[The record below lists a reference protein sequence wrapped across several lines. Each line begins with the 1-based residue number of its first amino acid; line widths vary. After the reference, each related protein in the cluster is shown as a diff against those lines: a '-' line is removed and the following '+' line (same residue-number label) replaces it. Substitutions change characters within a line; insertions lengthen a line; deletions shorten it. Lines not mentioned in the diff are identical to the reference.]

1 MKLNEIRDND
11 GARKSRRRVG
21 RGIGSGRGKTS
32 GRGVKGQKARTGV
45 SINGFEGGQMPIHR
59 RVPKRGF
66 NNPSIQHYAEVT
78 PGRLQKA
85 VDSGRLD
92 AAKPV
97 DFAALA
103 EAGLVKNMRDGV
115 RLIGGGEIK
124 AKLTLT
130 VTGATKSAKAVVEAA
145 GGKVNVLILPKAE
158 RPPRHT
164 RGRRVGAK
172 NGKTKK
178 AGAAAAA
185 APTQA

>member
-11 GARKSRRRVG
+11 GARKSRRRIG
-21 RGIGSGRGKTS
+21 RGIGSGRGKTG

-45 SINGFEGGQMPIHR
+45 SIKGFEGGQMPIHR

-78 PGRLQKA
+78 PGRLQQA

-97 DFAALA
+97 DFAALT
-103 EAGLVKNMRDGV
+103 EAGLVKNLRDGV

-130 VTGATKSAKAVVEAA
+130 VTGATKNAKAAVEAA
-145 GGKVNVLILPKAE
+145 GGTVNVLIPPKAE

-164 RGRRVGAK
+164 RGRRVGGK
-172 NGKTKK
+172 NGK

-185 APTQA
+185 APAQA

>member
-11 GARKSRRRVG
+11 GARKSRRRIG

-59 RVPKRGF
+59 RAPKRGF

-78 PGRLQKA
+78 PGRLQQA
-85 VDSGRLD
+85 VDAGRLD
-92 AAKPV
+92 AGKTV
-97 DFAALA
+97 DFAALTA
-103 EAGLVKNMRDGV
+103 AGLIKNMHDGV

-130 VTGATKSAKAVVEAA
+130 VTGATKSAKAAVEAA
-145 GGKVNVLILPKAE
+145 GGKVTVLIPPKAE

-172 NGKTKK
+172 NGKTKV
-178 AGAAAAA
+178 GAAQAAT
-185 APTQA
+185 PTQA

>member
-1 MKLNEIRDND
+1 MKLNEITDNP

-32 GRGVKGQKARTGV
+32 GRGVKDQKARTGV
-45 SINGFEGGQMPIHR
+45 AIKGFEGGQMPIHR

-78 PGRLQKA
+78 PGRLQQA

-92 AAKPV
+92 AGKMI
-97 DFAALA
+97 DFAALQA
-103 EAGLVKNMRDGV
+103 AGLIKNSHDGV

-130 VTGATKSAKAVVEAA
+130 VTGATANAKAAVEKA
-145 GGKVNVLILPKAE
+145 GGAVTVLILPKAE
-158 RPPRHT
+158 QPHRAR
-164 RGRRVGAK
+164 K
-172 NGKTKK
+172 GKRISK
-178 AGAAAAA
+178 ADLAAAA
-185 APTQA
+185 TQA

>member
-1 MKLNEIRDND
+1 MKLNEITDNL

-45 SINGFEGGQMPIHR
+45 SVNAFEGGQMPIHR

-66 NNPSIQHYAEVT
+66 NNISIQHYAEVT

-85 VDSGRLD
+85 VEAGRID

-97 DFAALA
+97 DFAVLQA
-103 EAGLVKNMRDGV
+103 AGLIKNSNYDGV
-115 RLIGGGEIK
+115 RLIGGGEIT

-130 VTGATKSAKAVVEAA
+130 VTGASAGGKATVEKA
-145 GGKVNVLILPKAE
+145 GGKVTVLILPKAE
-158 RPPRHT
+158 QPH
-164 RGRRVGAK
+164 RVRK
-172 NGKTKK
+172 GKRISK
-178 AGAAAAA
+178 ADRADKAA
-185 APTQA
+185 QAQA

>member
-1 MKLNEIRDND
+1 MKLNEIRDNE
-11 GARKSRRRVG
+11 GARKSRRRIG

-66 NNPSIQHYAEVT
+66 NNPTVQHYAEVT
-78 PGRLQKA
+78 PGRLQQA
-85 VDSGRLD
+85 VDAGRLD
-92 AAKPV
+92 AGKPV
-97 DFAALA
+97 DFAALTA
-103 EAGLVKNMRDGV
+103 AGLVKNLRDGV

-130 VTGATKSAKAVVEAA
+130 VTGATKSAKEAVEAA
-145 GGKVNVLILPKAE
+145 GGKVTVLIAPKAE

-164 RGRRVGAK
+164 RGRRVG
-172 NGKTKK
+172 GKKK
-178 AGAAAAA
+178 AGAAQAA
-185 APTQA
+185 APAQA

>member
-1 MKLNEIRDND
+1 MKLNEITDNP
-11 GARKSRRRVG
+11 GARKSRRRIG

-45 SINGFEGGQMPIHR
+45 SVNAFEGGQMPIHR

-78 PGRLQKA
+78 PGRLQQA
-85 VDSGRLD
+85 VDAGRLD

-97 DFAALA
+97 DFAVLQA
-103 EAGLVKNMRDGV
+103 AGLIKNSHDGV

-130 VTGATKSAKAVVEAA
+130 VTGASASAKAAIEGA
-145 GGKVNVLILPKAE
+145 GGKVSVLILPKAE
-158 RPPRHT
+158 QPPRI
-164 RGRRVGAK
+164 RK
-172 NGKTKK
+172 GKRAGKK
-178 AGAAAAA
+178 ARAPAAQ
-185 APTQA
+185 PTAQA

>member
-11 GARKSRRRVG
+11 GARKSRRRIG
-21 RGIGSGRGKTS
+21 RGIGSGRGKTG

-66 NNPSIQHYAEVT
+66 NNPSVQHYAEVT
-78 PGRLQKA
+78 PGRLQQA

-97 DFAALA
+97 DFAALT
-103 EAGLVKNMRDGV
+103 EAGLVKNLRDGV

-130 VTGATKSAKAVVEAA
+130 VTGASKNAKAAVEAA

-158 RPPRHT
+158 QPPRHT
-164 RGRRVGAK
+164 RGRRVG
-172 NGKTKK
+172 GKKK
-178 AGAAAAA
+178 ANAAPAA